1 MSEKGLERETEG
13 ISVGEREPVVADS
26 SPKGGR
32 LRSSWKKLWK
42 GRKRKALALL
52 LVVAI
57 AGGVVIWRGRGQ
69 TASAATTYQEAAV
82 ERRSITNSLSSSGTL
97 EPADSYTV
105 NTLVSG
111 EILSDTFEKGD
122 QVEEGQ
128 LLYTIDSS
136 NAASSQTQAQNSY
149 SQAQTSYE
157 QAVKAKYPQADL
169 SGTVSEVYVNEGDSV
184 SAGTQLLKI
193 VADENIYIDF
203 YFTYADSGDFY
214 IGQTAT
220 VFIDGFAGTL
230 TGTVAAVSS
239 SSAAVSTGVP
249 LTTVR
254 VRLVN
259 PGLVTSDYTASA
271 VIGSYSS
278 YGQASIKV
286 GASSVI
292 TAEASG
298 KVAGFNWLVGD
309 TISSGDRICTIT
321 GDSVDNQI
329 ESARISVSNAS
340 TSLENAR
347 DNLEDYS
354 VTAPISG
361 TVVTKNAKAGDN
373 IEGGSGSTLCV
384 IYDLSYLEMTMSI
397 DELDISSVEV
407 GQEVRITADAVEGK
421 TYTGVVTEVSV
432 AGTTSGGITT
442 YPVTVRIDETDGL
455 LPGMN
460 VDAEIVISS
469 ADDVLAIPSA
479 AVSRGDMALVTA
491 NSPSAVNALDQE
503 APEGYVYVPVETG
516 VSDNSYIEVLS
527 GLQEGDTV
535 AYLQA
540 AGSASSGDM
549 TFVMPSG
556 AMSSIPMGDTTM
568 KAADHIS
575 FQIRKGEFVA
585 IVGQSGSGKSTCMNI
600 IGCLDVP
607 TSGTYLL
614 DGRDVGQMDKD
625 QLAAIRNKML
635 GFIFQQYNLLPKLTL
650 QENVEVPL
658 MYAGIPKPERH
669 ERSRIAL
676 EMVGLGDKLR
686 NKPSQLSGGQQ
697 QRASIARALAGDPAV
712 ILADEPTGALDSHT
726 GREVLTML
734 QQLHAA
740 GNTVVL
746 ITHDN
751 SIAVQAQ
758 RIIRL
763 EDGHVIY
770 DGDAGAP
777 EAVVTPNLAGRGMA
791 G

>member
-1 MSEKGLERETEG
+1 MIPLDQNPSRRGRYGKDWHGMSEKGLERETEG

-254 VRLVN
+254 VRLAN

-469 ADDVLAIPSA
+469 ADDVLAIP
-479 AVSRGDMALVTA
+479 
-491 NSPSAVNALDQE
+491 
-503 APEGYVYVPVETG
+503 APP
-516 VSDNSYIEVLS
+516 
-527 GLQEGDTV
+527 
-535 AYLQA
+535 
-540 AGSASSGDM
+540 
-549 TFVMPSG
+549 
-556 AMSSIPMGDTTM
+556 
-568 KAADHIS
+568 
-575 FQIRKGEFVA
+575 
-585 IVGQSGSGKSTCMNI
+585 
-600 IGCLDVP
+600 
-607 TSGTYLL
+607 
-614 DGRDVGQMDKD
+614 
-625 QLAAIRNKML
+625 
-635 GFIFQQYNLLPKLTL
+635 
-650 QENVEVPL
+650 
-658 MYAGIPKPERH
+658 
-669 ERSRIAL
+669 
-676 EMVGLGDKLR
+676 
-686 NKPSQLSGGQQ
+686 
-697 QRASIARALAGDPAV
+697 
-712 ILADEPTGALDSHT
+712 
-726 GREVLTML
+726 
-734 QQLHAA
+734 
-740 GNTVVL
+740 
-746 ITHDN
+746 
-751 SIAVQAQ
+751 
-758 RIIRL
+758 
-763 EDGHVIY
+763 
-770 DGDAGAP
+770 
-777 EAVVTPNLAGRGMA
+777 
-791 G
+791 

>member
-1 MSEKGLERETEG
+1 MLPWDQNPSRRGRYGKDWHGMSEKRLDRETEA
-13 ISVGEREPVVADS
+13 ISVAEQEPAGADP

-32 LRSSWKKLWK
+32 LRGGWKTLWK

-57 AGGVVIWRGRGQ
+57 AGGVVVWKGRGQ
-69 TASAATTYQEAAV
+69 TASAAAAYQEASV

-136 NAASSQTQAQNSY
+136 DAASSQTQAQNSY
-149 SQAQTSYE
+149 RQAQTSYE
-157 QAVKAKYPQADL
+157 QAVKAKYPEADL

-203 YFTYADSGDFY
+203 YFTYADSDDFY

-254 VRLVN
+254 VRLTN
-259 PGLVTSDYTASA
+259 PGLLTSDYTASA

-292 TAEASG
+292 TAETSG
-298 KVAGFNWLVGD
+298 KVSGFNWLVGD
-309 TISSGDRICTIT
+309 TIASGDRICTIT
-321 GDSVDNQI
+321 GDTVDNSI
-329 ESARISVSNAS
+329 ENARISVSNAA
-340 TSLENAR
+340 TSLENAQE
-347 DNLEDYS
+347 NLEDYS

-361 TVVTKNAKAGDN
+361 TVVTKTAKAGDN
-373 IEGGSGSTLCV
+373 IEGGSDSTLCV

-407 GQEVRITADAVEGK
+407 GQEVQITADAVEGQ

-479 AVSRGDMALVTA
+479 AVNRGDTVLITA
-491 NSPSAVNALDQE
+491 DSPSAANALDQE
-503 APEGYVYVPVETG
+503 APEGYVYVSVETG
-516 VSDNSYIEVLS
+516 VSDDSYIEITS

-535 AYLQA
+535 AYIQT
-540 AGSASSGDM
+540 ASSSSSDSGM
-549 TFVMPSG
+549 MMGGMAGGMPSG
-556 AMSSIPMGDTTM
+556 GGMPAGGGGMGGGM
-568 KAADHIS
+568 P
-575 FQIRKGEFVA
+575 G
-585 IVGQSGSGKSTCMNI
+585 
-600 IGCLDVP
+600 
-607 TSGTYLL
+607 
-614 DGRDVGQMDKD
+614 
-625 QLAAIRNKML
+625 
-635 GFIFQQYNLLPKLTL
+635 GF
-650 QENVEVPL
+650 
-658 MYAGIPKPERH
+658 
-669 ERSRIAL
+669 
-676 EMVGLGDKLR
+676 
-686 NKPSQLSGGQQ
+686 
-697 QRASIARALAGDPAV
+697 
-712 ILADEPTGALDSHT
+712 
-726 GREVLTML
+726 
-734 QQLHAA
+734 
-740 GNTVVL
+740 
-746 ITHDN
+746 
-751 SIAVQAQ
+751 
-758 RIIRL
+758 
-763 EDGHVIY
+763 
-770 DGDAGAP
+770 
-777 EAVVTPNLAGRGMA
+777 
-791 G
+791 

>member
-1 MSEKGLERETEG
+1 M
-13 ISVGEREPVVADS
+13 
-26 SPKGGR
+26 
-32 LRSSWKKLWK
+32 
-42 GRKRKALALL
+42 
-52 LVVAI
+52 
-57 AGGVVIWRGRGQ
+57 
-69 TASAATTYQEAAV
+69 
-82 ERRSITNSLSSSGTL
+82 
-97 EPADSYTV
+97 
-105 NTLVSG
+105 
-111 EILSDTFEKGD
+111 
-122 QVEEGQ
+122 EEGQ

-157 QAVKAKYPQADL
+157 QAVKAKYYQADL

-254 VRLVN
+254 VRLAN

-278 YGQASIKV
+278 YGQVSIKV

-432 AGTTSGGITT
+432 AGTTTSGGITT

-460 VDAEIVISS
+460 VDAEIILYS
-469 ADDVLAIPSA
+469 AEDVLAIPS
-479 AVSRGDMALVTA
+479 G
-491 NSPSAVNALDQE
+491 AVN
-503 APEGYVYVPVETG
+503 
-516 VSDNSYIEVLS
+516 
-527 GLQEGDTV
+527 
-535 AYLQA
+535 
-540 AGSASSGDM
+540 
-549 TFVMPSG
+549 
-556 AMSSIPMGDTTM
+556 
-568 KAADHIS
+568 
-575 FQIRKGEFVA
+575 R
-585 IVGQSGSGKSTCMNI
+585 
-600 IGCLDVP
+600 
-607 TSGTYLL
+607 GT
-614 DGRDVGQMDKD
+614 
-625 QLAAIRNKML
+625 
-635 GFIFQQYNLLPKLTL
+635 
-650 QENVEVPL
+650 
-658 MYAGIPKPERH
+658 
-669 ERSRIAL
+669 
-676 EMVGLGDKLR
+676 
-686 NKPSQLSGGQQ
+686 
-697 QRASIARALAGDPAV
+697 
-712 ILADEPTGALDSHT
+712 
-726 GREVLTML
+726 
-734 QQLHAA
+734 
-740 GNTVVL
+740 
-746 ITHDN
+746 
-751 SIAVQAQ
+751 
-758 RIIRL
+758 
-763 EDGHVIY
+763 
-770 DGDAGAP
+770 
-777 EAVVTPNLAGRGMA
+777 
-791 G
+791 

>member
-1 MSEKGLERETEG
+1 MIPLDQNPSRRGRYGKDWHGMSEKGLERETEG

-254 VRLVN
+254 VRLAN

-455 LPGMN
+455 RPGMN
-460 VDAEIVISS
+460 ANAEIVV
-469 ADDVLAIPSA
+469 AQAKNALAVPNA
-479 AVSRGDMALVTA
+479 AVVRGSYVLVTQD
-491 NSPSAVNALDQE
+491 SPSAVNADPDMV
-503 APEGYVYVPVETG
+503 APDGFVYVKVKLG
-516 VSDNSYIEVLS
+516 VSDSDYTQVVS
-527 GLQEGDTV
+527 GLTAQDTV
-535 AYLQA
+535 GYDP
-540 AGSASSGDM
+540 SS
-549 TFVMPSG
+549 V
-556 AMSSIPMGDTTM
+556 SSDTYYDNGGYEYTTDGTTDTTGGETTDG
-568 KAADHIS
+568 KAD
-575 FQIRKGEFVA
+575 GEGA
-585 IVGQSGSGKSTCMNI
+585 EST
-600 IGCLDVP
+600 V
-607 TSGTYLL
+607 T
-614 DGRDVGQMDKD
+614 
-625 QLAAIRNKML
+625 
-635 GFIFQQYNLLPKLTL
+635 
-650 QENVEVPL
+650 EE
-658 MYAGIPKPERH
+658 
-669 ERSRIAL
+669 
-676 EMVGLGDKLR
+676 
-686 NKPSQLSGGQQ
+686 
-697 QRASIARALAGDPAV
+697 PAV
-712 ILADEPTGALDSHT
+712 DEPVD
-726 GREVLTML
+726 
-734 QQLHAA
+734 A
-740 GNTVVL
+740 GNDSEV
-746 ITHDN
+746 IGE
-751 SIAVQAQ
+751 A
-758 RIIRL
+758 
-763 EDGHVIY
+763 DGVIL
-770 DGDAGAP
+770 
-777 EAVVTPNLAGRGMA
+777 T
-791 G
+791 